1 MCLLSALSL
10 TARFER
16 IYSCPRFSS
25 AARRWKA
32 RGARSFVKGA
42 SMSFCKCFALIST
55 VLLTALVALA
65 YCSPP
70 DPTWVSGVYDN
81 ADYDDVVGLVT
92 DGAGANDNQALPR
105 VEEGR
110 ARYVLLAEWGPAPRW
125 SPADQP
131 SRGPPIDSQDAF
143 AHVPAISSLTSLRIG
158 DVHARDPPLSGLHPE
173 LNEPFCFDLG
183 RRGSWT
189 SQSS

>member
-1 MCLLSALSL
+1 ML
-10 TARFER
+10 TVGIILDGEVRR
-16 IYSCPRFSS
+16 TYSCSRFSS

-55 VLLTALVALA
+55 VILTALVALA
-65 YCSPP
+65 YGSPP

-92 DGAGANDNQALPR
+92 DGAGANDNQAPPR

-110 ARYVLLAEWGPAPRW
+110 ARYVLLAEWAAAPSW

-131 SRGPPIDSQDAF
+131 PRGPPLDSQNAF

>member
-1 MCLLSALSL
+1 MESWSPLWDGHFPQFRRPHLGCDVCLLSALSL

-16 IYSCPRFSS
+16 IYSRSRFSS

-32 RGARSFVKGA
+32 KGARSFVKGA

-55 VLLTALVALA
+55 VILTALVALA
-65 YCSPP
+65 YGSPP

-110 ARYVLLAEWGPAPRW
+110 ARYVLLAEWAPAPNLVGPRPNSRPEDRQSTRKTRLRM
-125 SPADQP
+125 SP
-131 SRGPPIDSQDAF
+131 R
-143 AHVPAISSLTSLRIG
+143 SL
-158 DVHARDPPLSGLHPE
+158 H
-173 LNEPFCFDLG
+173 
-183 RRGSWT
+183 
-189 SQSS
+189 